1 LAETIPRYGEKA
13 IPDLSKNY
21 QEIISER
28 VYNENIFL
36 ERSMH
41 MDYHSKVG
49 DSLKY
54 IEENLNGKIDLD
66 DLAKRAYLSK
76 YHYHRIFHKVSGESV
91 TRYITRKRMEKAA
104 GELAQTNRPII
115 DIALE
120 YQYASQ
126 ESFSR
131 AFLKIYGLT
140 PGRYRKRYS
149 GNSNHVIDLS
159 SRFNTTMNMAA

>member
-1 LAETIPRYGEKA
+1 
-13 IPDLSKNY
+13 
-21 QEIISER
+21 
-28 VYNENIFL
+28 
-36 ERSMH
+36 

-54 IEENLNGKIDLD
+54 IEENLNGKINLD

-76 YHYHRIFHKVSGESV
+76 YHYHRIFHKVSGECV
-91 TRYITRKRMEKAA
+91 TRYITRRRMEKAA
-104 GELAQTNRPII
+104 GELARTDRPII

-140 PGRYRKRYS
+140 PGKYRKRYS
-149 GNSNHVIDLS
+149 INSNHVIDLGCRS
-159 SRFNTTMNMAA
+159 SKIMNMAA

>member
-1 LAETIPRYGEKA
+1 
-13 IPDLSKNY
+13 
-21 QEIISER
+21 
-28 VYNENIFL
+28 
-36 ERSMH
+36 

-91 TRYITRKRMEKAA
+91 TRYITRRRMEKAA
-104 GELAQTNRPII
+104 GELAQTDRPII

-131 AFLKIYGLT
+131 AFLKIHGLT

-149 GNSNHVIDLS
+149 GNSNHVIDLN
-159 SRFNTTMNMAA
+159 SRFNKTMNMAA

>member
-1 LAETIPRYGEKA
+1 
-13 IPDLSKNY
+13 LSKNY
-21 QEIISER
+21 QELIFKG
-28 VYNENIFL
+28 VYNDNIFW
-36 ERSMH
+36 ERSRY
-41 MDYHSKVG
+41 MDYHTKVR

-54 IEENLNGKIDLD
+54 IDENLNHKIDLD

-91 TRYITRKRMEKAA
+91 TRYITKRRMEKAA
-104 GELAQTNRPII
+104 GELARTDRPII

-140 PGRYRKRYS
+140 PGKYRRRYG
-149 GNSNHVIDLS
+149 GNSSDQVINLS
-159 SRFNTTMNMAA
+159 CRFNKNMNMAA

>member
-1 LAETIPRYGEKA
+1 
-13 IPDLSKNY
+13 
-21 QEIISER
+21 
-28 VYNENIFL
+28 
-36 ERSMH
+36 
-41 MDYHSKVG
+41 MDYRSKVG

-91 TRYITRKRMEKAA
+91 TRYITRRRMEKAA
-104 GELAQTNRPII
+104 GELAQTDRSII

-149 GNSNHVIDLS
+149 GNSNHVIDLN
-159 SRFNTTMNMAA
+159 SRFNKTMNMAA

>member
-1 LAETIPRYGEKA
+1 
-13 IPDLSKNY
+13 
-21 QEIISER
+21 
-28 VYNENIFL
+28 
-36 ERSMH
+36 
-41 MDYHSKVG
+41 MDYHSKVH

-54 IEENLNGKIDLD
+54 IEENLNGRIDLD

-76 YHYHRIFHKVSGESV
+76 YHYHRIFHKISGESV
-91 TRYITRKRMEKAA
+91 TRYITRRRMEKAA
-104 GELAQTNRPII
+104 EELTRTEKPII

-140 PGRYRKRYS
+140 PGKYRRKYGG
-149 GNSNHVIDLS
+149 GNFGNAVNLS
-159 SRFNTTMNMAA
+159 CHFNNITNMAA

>member
-1 LAETIPRYGEKA
+1 
-13 IPDLSKNY
+13 
-21 QEIISER
+21 
-28 VYNENIFL
+28 
-36 ERSMH
+36 
-41 MDYHSKVG
+41 MDYHLKVR

-54 IEENLNGKIDLD
+54 IEEHLNKRIDLD
-66 DLAKRAYLSK
+66 DLAKKAYLSK

-91 TRYITRKRMEKAA
+91 TRYITRRRMEKAA
-104 GELAQTNRPII
+104 EELARTNKPII

-140 PGRYRKRYS
+140 PGKYRRRNGGS
-149 GNSNHVIDLS
+149 SNPGINLS
-159 SRFNTTMNMAA
+159 NRINKITNLAA